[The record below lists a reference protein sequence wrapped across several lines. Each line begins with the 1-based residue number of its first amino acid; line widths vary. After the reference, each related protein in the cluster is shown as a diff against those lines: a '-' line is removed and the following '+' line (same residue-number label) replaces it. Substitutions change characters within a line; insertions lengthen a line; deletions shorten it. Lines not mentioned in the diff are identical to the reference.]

1 MNDSQQ
7 TEQTRRVVRAIHAAS
22 ASGDLE
28 KERQLLSPELVI
40 EEPPYLP
47 YGGTY
52 HGYEG
57 FLRLAARAV
66 EFVDF
71 SSLVLESLTVE
82 GNLAFAVVRVRL
94 ICGTEI
100 VATEQWRVER
110 GLAVYCRISWFDA
123 SPASKWSEKKPAGT
137 APGSHE

>member
-1 MNDSQQ
+1 MNDSQK

-28 KERQLLSPELVI
+28 KERQLFSPDLVI

-52 HGYEG
+52 HGYDG
-57 FLRLAARAV
+57 FLQLAKSAIQ
-66 EFVDF
+66 FVDF

-82 GNLAFAVVRVRL
+82 DNLAFAVVRVRL
-94 ICGTEI
+94 LSGTEI
-100 VATEQWRVER
+100 IATEQWQVEK
-110 GLAVYCRISWFDA
+110 GLAVHCRISWFDV
-123 SPASKWSEKKPAGT
+123 
-137 APGSHE
+137 APVKEMKNKGVV